1 MGQADWKGAG
11 PKVLEEG
18 AKIIKMK
25 KICLVIFFFLRS
37 GGGGAW
43 APSSPLGPTYNIH
56 YQIKV
61 HRLNKPIFRKLNYTY
76 QTEV

>member
-1 MGQADWKGAG
+1 MGQANWRESG

-25 KICLVIFFFLRS
+25 KICLVISFFLRS
-37 GGGGAW
+37 EGGGAR
-43 APSSPLGPTYNIH
+43 APSSPLGSTYNIH